1 MNSEFFTGLVYN
13 ASLLL
18 AMVLV
23 FELLTSRRERNSSY
37 LWQVMVGIILG
48 GIGLAVMSTEWEL
61 IPGLIF
67 DTRTVLLGISGLF
80 FGWIP
85 TLIAV
90 IATALYRVSIGG
102 VGTLAG
108 VSEIIMAGAFG
119 LIWRHFR
126 RKNLHQLFW
135 IEMYLFGLL
144 IHVVDLALVV
154 LLPKEI
160 MKEALLT
167 IWFPVITI
175 NPLATLM
182 LGVMMSNRLKRD
194 LVVEELAESE
204 EKYRVLI
211 EQAADGI
218 FVVDTGG
225 HFLLVNSK
233 MKEIL
238 GYTNEEIKKIN
249 IADTYLPEEREVAKK
264 RLDQLASG
272 TNLNFV
278 RKMLRKNGQLLVIE
292 VKARKLSDG
301 RLQAFVRDITE
312 KEKIEK
318 RLIESEEKFSQVFR
332 NGPQIITISSLKE
345 GKYLDVNNAFTEAL
359 GYKKEEV
366 IGKSVLSL
374 NIWAENTDRGKMTE
388 ELKKNKII
396 RDKEYRFRKKNGEII
411 TCLCSITTLV
421 IGGKEYLLVLG
432 INIEGRKR
440 AEIELA
446 KANMDI
452 LTEKHKLEAIL
463 RDMGDAVFVTDD
475 KRKII
480 LANKAMEILF
490 GLSEKEMSGKNID
503 EILALSYE
511 TTGQKPVDLIETVFE
526 KKQQAKPIDTLV
538 IKNKSGT
545 SVSVD
550 GVASPIVDENLKL
563 VGTVWVLRD
572 VTKEKALEQMRMDF
586 ISLASHQ
593 LRTPLTGIKWFA
605 ELLDQN
611 APKMSIDKIQEYIRK
626 IGESNNRMIDL
637 VNDLMATSKADSGK
651 IVRVVSSYPIKDLL
665 QRAIDEQGRLF
676 LDKKIAIEGMELIS
690 DDLKVDADMTQMV
703 QIFGNLFNNAA
714 SYSPEGSKIEVGAE
728 LGLGRVKIYVR
739 DHGVGIPLKQQ
750 GKVFDKFFR
759 ADNVAK
765 TIPGSG
771 LGLYVAKSM
780 VESHGGKIWF
790 ESKENLGTTFF
801 VELPIKQKDGKK
813 EESDDSGG

>member
-23 FELLTSRRERNSSY
+23 FELLASRQKKEGSY

-48 GIGLAVMSTEWEL
+48 GIGLAVMSTKWEL
-61 IPGLIF
+61 IPGLFF

-85 TLIAV
+85 TLIAI
-90 IATALYRVSIGG
+90 IATALYRISIGG

-108 VSEIIMAGAFG
+108 VSEIIMAGVFG
-119 LIWRHFR
+119 LVWRHFKR
-126 RKNLHQLFW
+126 NKLHQLLW
-135 IEMYLFGLL
+135 MEMYLFGLV

-160 MKEALLT
+160 MEEAFLT
-167 IWFPVITI
+167 VWFPVISI

-182 LGVMMSNRLKRD
+182 LGVMLSNRLKRD
-194 LVVEELAESE
+194 LVVEKLA
-204 EKYRVLI
+204 
-211 EQAADGI
+211 
-218 FVVDTGG
+218 
-225 HFLLVNSK
+225 
-233 MKEIL
+233 
-238 GYTNEEIKKIN
+238 
-249 IADTYLPEEREVAKK
+249 
-264 RLDQLASG
+264 
-272 TNLNFV
+272 
-278 RKMLRKNGQLLVIE
+278 
-292 VKARKLSDG
+292 
-301 RLQAFVRDITE
+301 
-312 KEKIEK
+312 
-318 RLIESEEKFSQVFR
+318 ESEEKFSQVFK

-345 GKYLDVNNAFTEAL
+345 GIYLDVNNAFTESI

-366 IGKSVLSL
+366 LGKSVLSL
-374 NIWAENTDRGKMTE
+374 NIWAENMDRKKMIE
-388 ELKKNKII
+388 DLKRNKII
-396 RDKEYRFRKKNGEII
+396 RDREYRFRKKNGEII

-432 INIEGRKR
+432 INIEDRKR

-446 KANMDI
+446 RANMDI

-475 KRKII
+475 KKKIV

-490 GLSEKEMSGKNID
+490 GLGEKEMMGRNI
-503 EILALSYE
+503 EEALALSYE
-511 TTGQKPVDLIETVFE
+511 TSGKKPVDLIETVFE
-526 KKQQAKPIDTLV
+526 KRKQAKPVDTLV
-538 IKNKSGT
+538 VRNKSGT

-572 VTKEKALEQMRMDF
+572 VTKEKALEQLRVDF
-586 ISLASHQ
+586 ISMASHQ
-593 LRTPLTGIKWFA
+593 LRTPLTGIKWFV
-605 ELLDQN
+605 ELLDKS

-626 IGESNNRMIDL
+626 IGESNSRMIDL
-637 VNDLMATSKADSGK
+637 VNDLMTTSKADSGK
-651 IVRVVSSYPIKDLL
+651 MEKEVESYSVKELL
-665 QRAIDEQGRLF
+665 QRAIDEQGRIF
-676 LDKKIAIEGMELIS
+676 LEKKITIEGMSVIPE
-690 DDLKVDADMTQMV
+690 DLKINADMVQMV
-703 QIFGNLFNNAA
+703 QMFGNLFNNAA
-714 SYSPEGSKIEVGAE
+714 SYSPEGSKIEVGVE
-728 LGLGRVKIYVR
+728 LGFGRVKIYVK

-750 GKVFDKFFR
+750 DRVFSKFFR
-759 ADNVAK
+759 ADNVSK
-765 TIPGSG
+765 TVPGSG

-801 VELPIKQKDGKK
+801 VELPIK
-813 EESDDSGG
+813 

>member
-23 FELLTSRRERNSSY
+23 FELLTTRRKNSSY
-37 LWQVMVGIILG
+37 IWQVMVGIIIG
-48 GIGLAVMSTEWEL
+48 GVGLAVMSTKWEL
-61 IPGLIF
+61 IPGLFF

-85 TLIAV
+85 TLIAI
-90 IATALYRVSIGG
+90 IATVLYRISIGG

-119 LIWRHFR
+119 LIWRYFR
-126 RKNLHQLFW
+126 GKNLHLLPW
-135 IEMYLFGLL
+135 IEIYLFGLV
-144 IHVVDLALVV
+144 IHAVDLALVV

-160 MKEALLT
+160 MGEAFLT

-182 LGVMMSNRLKRD
+182 LGIMMSNRLKRD
-194 LVVEELAESE
+194 LIVEELAESE

-211 EQAADGI
+211 EQAVDGI
-218 FVVDTGG
+218 FVVDTSG

-233 MKEIL
+233 MKEML
-238 GYTNEEIKKIN
+238 GYTDEEIKKVN
-249 IADTYLPEEREVAKK
+249 IIDTYLSEEREAAKK
-264 RLDQLASG
+264 RLDQLVLG
-272 TNLNFV
+272 TNLDFK
-278 RKMLRKNGQLLVIE
+278 RKMLRKNGQVLIIE
-292 VKARKLSDG
+292 AKARRLSDG

-312 KEKIEK
+312 REKTERK
-318 RLIESEEKFSQVFR
+318 LIESEEKFSQVFK

-345 GKYLDVNNAFTEAL
+345 GIYLDVNNAFTESL

-374 NIWAENTDRGKMTE
+374 NIWAENTERDKMIE
-388 ELKKNKII
+388 GLRKNKII

-411 TCLCSITTLV
+411 TCLCSMAILV

-432 INIEGRKR
+432 INIEDRKR

-446 KANMDI
+446 RANMDI

-463 RDMGDAVFVTDD
+463 HDMGDAVFVTDD
-475 KRKII
+475 KKKII

-490 GLSEKEMSGKNID
+490 GLSEKEMMGRNI
-503 EILALSYE
+503 EEALALSYE
-511 TTGQKPVDLIETVFE
+511 TTGKKPVDLIETVFE
-526 KKQQAKPIDTLV
+526 KKQQAKPVDTLV
-538 IKNKSGT
+538 VRNKSGT

-572 VTKEKALEQMRMDF
+572 VTKEKALEQMRVDF

-593 LRTPLTGIKWFA
+593 LRTPLTGIKWFV
-605 ELLDQN
+605 ELLDQK
-611 APKMSIDKIQEYIRK
+611 APKMSIEKIQKYIKK

-651 IVRVVSSYPIKDLL
+651 IIKEVSSYPVKDLL
-665 QRAIDEQGRLF
+665 QRSIDEQGRLF
-676 LDKKIAIEGMELIS
+676 LNRKITIEGMELIHE
-690 DDLKVDADMTQMV
+690 DLEIDADITQMV
-703 QIFGNLFNNAA
+703 QVFGNLFDNAA
-714 SYSPEGSKIEVGAE
+714 RYSPKGSKIEVGAE
-728 LGLGRVKIYVR
+728 LGLGKVKIYVK
-739 DHGVGIPLKQQ
+739 DYGLGIPLKQQ
-750 GKVFDKFFR
+750 GRVFNKFFR
-759 ADNVAK
+759 GDNVAK

-771 LGLYVAKSM
+771 LGLYLAKNI
-780 VESHGGKIWF
+780 VEAHGGKIWF
-790 ESKENLGTTFF
+790 ESKENLGTTLF
-801 VELPIKQKDGKK
+801 VELPIKQKNGRK
-813 EESDDSGG
+813 EESDDRGG

>member
-1 MNSEFFTGLVYN
+1 MGLVYN

-18 AMVLV
+18 TMVLI
-23 FELLTSRRERNSSY
+23 FELLTTRQKKSNSY
-37 LWQVMVGIILG
+37 IWQVMVGIILG
-48 GIGLAVMSTEWEL
+48 GVGLAVMSTKWEL

-85 TLIAV
+85 TLIAIIV
-90 IATALYRVSIGG
+90 TVLYRISIGG

-119 LIWRHFR
+119 LIWRYLR
-126 RKNLHQLFW
+126 GKKLHQLLW
-135 IEMYLFGLL
+135 IEMYLFGLV
-144 IHVVDLALVV
+144 IHIVDLALVV

-160 MKEALLT
+160 MGEAFLT
-167 IWFPVITI
+167 IWFPVITV

-218 FVVDTGG
+218 FVVDTRG

-233 MKEIL
+233 MKEML
-238 GYTNEEIKKIN
+238 GYTDEEIKKVN
-249 IADTYLPEEREVAKK
+249 IIDTYLSEEREAAKK
-264 RLDQLASG
+264 RLDQLALG
-272 TNLNFV
+272 TDLNFK
-278 RKMLRKNGQLLVIE
+278 RKMLRKNGQVLIIE
-292 VKARKLSDG
+292 AKARRLSDG

-312 KEKIEK
+312 RERTEKK
-318 RLIESEEKFSQVFR
+318 LIESEEKFSQVFK

-345 GKYLDVNNAFTEAL
+345 GIYLDVNNAFTESL

-374 NIWAENTDRGKMTE
+374 NIWAENTERDKMIE

-411 TCLCSITTLV
+411 TCLCSITTLM
-421 IGGKEYLLVLG
+421 IGEKEYLLVLG

-446 KANMDI
+446 RANMNI

-463 RDMGDAVFVTDD
+463 HDMGDAVFVTDD
-475 KRKII
+475 KKKII

-490 GLSEKEMSGKNID
+490 GLGEREMMGKNI
-503 EILALSYE
+503 EEVLSLSYE
-511 TTGQKPVDLIETVFE
+511 TTGKKPVDLIETVFE
-526 KKQQAKPIDTLV
+526 KKQQAKPVDTLV
-538 IKNKSGT
+538 VRNKSGT

-572 VTKEKALEQMRMDF
+572 VTKEKALEQMRVDF

-593 LRTPLTGIKWFA
+593 LRTPLTGIKWFV

-611 APKMSIDKIQEYIRK
+611 APKMSIEKIQKYIEK

-651 IVRVVSSYPIKDLL
+651 IVKEVSSYPVKDLL
-665 QRAIDEQGRLF
+665 QRSIDEQGRLF
-676 LDKKIAIEGMELIS
+676 LNKKITIEGMELIS
-690 DDLKVDADMTQMV
+690 EDLEIDADVTQMV
-703 QIFGNLFNNAA
+703 QVFGNLFDNAVR
-714 SYSPEGSKIEVGAE
+714 YSPEGSKIEVGAE
-728 LGLGRVKIYVR
+728 LGLGKVKIYVR
-739 DHGVGIPLKQQ
+739 DHGLGVPLKQQ
-750 GKVFDKFFR
+750 SKVFDKFFR

-771 LGLYVAKSM
+771 LGLYLAKSM

-790 ESKENLGTTFF
+790 ESKEKLGTTFF
-801 VELPIKQKDGKK
+801 VELPIKQKNGRK
-813 EESDDSGG
+813 EESDDRGG